1 MPDQFE
7 AKPVIFG
14 WSRIAD
20 YISWSIIGG
29 DDEVLKTIV
38 VQVANGKAATGP
50 CLLEDVAGF
59 SGDIL
64 KFASCDISH

>member
-1 MPDQFE
+1 MPHELD
-7 AKPVIFG
+7 AKPVILG
-14 WSRIAD
+14 WSHIEND
-20 YISWSIIGG
+20 ISGSIIGG

-64 KFASCDISH
+64 KFASSDISH